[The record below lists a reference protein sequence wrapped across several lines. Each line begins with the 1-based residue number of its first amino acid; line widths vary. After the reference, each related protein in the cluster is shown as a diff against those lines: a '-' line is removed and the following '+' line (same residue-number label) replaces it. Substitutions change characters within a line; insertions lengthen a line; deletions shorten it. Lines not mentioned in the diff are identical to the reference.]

1 MGFRFP
7 NPRRGL
13 GREGVLLVIT
23 PIQARGRNEV
33 AATLRR
39 EGRAAF
45 GFVERQFTL
54 MKRYW
59 MWELVWIIYSLT
71 SSIAIGYGAK
81 YMAIAAT
88 GNPHAVPDRMA
99 VQNLII
105 FMLIGS
111 LLWGYL
117 SGLFFDI
124 SNVVGWERWEGT
136 IEYTFMAPISRASH
150 ILGMC
155 LFSIIY
161 GVLRTGAML
170 LAVAIVFHLDLSHA
184 NLWGAML
191 VLAIGSFS
199 FMGLGTLVA
208 IFPLMSAEKGSQIT
222 GIVEG
227 MLLLFSGIYYK
238 IEVLPVWMQFLSR
251 LSPATYVLHGM
262 RAALLEGAG
271 FSTLWSDLWP
281 LLISGCVLIPLG
293 LKVFS
298 WGEYYCK
305 RTGSLKRSG

>member
-1 MGFRFP
+1 MTAQSQ
-7 NPRRGL
+7 RRP
-13 GREGVLLVIT
+13 GREW
-23 PIQARGRNEV
+23 
-33 AATLRR
+33 AAALRH
-39 EGRAAF
+39 ESKAAY
-45 GFVERQFTL
+45 GFMERQFIL

-71 SSIAIGYGAK
+71 SSVAIGYGAK
-81 YMAIAAT
+81 YMATAMSGSADIS
-88 GNPHAVPDRMA
+88 GVPAGLA
-99 VQNLII
+99 VQNMII

-136 IEYTFMAPISRASH
+136 IEYTFMAPISRATH

-155 LFSIIY
+155 GFSIVY
-161 GVLRTGAML
+161 GVLRTLAML
-170 LAVAIVFHLDLSHA
+170 TAVAVVFHLDLSHA
-184 NLWGAML
+184 NVGGAML
-191 VLAIGSFS
+191 VLAVGSLS

-227 MLLLFSGIYYK
+227 ALLLFSGIYYK
-238 IEVLPVWMQFLSR
+238 IEVLPVWMQVLSR

-262 RAALLEGAG
+262 RAALVDGVPLKG
-271 FSTLWSDLWP
+271 LWGDIWP
-281 LLISGCVLIPLG
+281 LMISGVVLIPLG

-305 RTGSLKRSG
+305 KTGRLKRSG

>member
-1 MGFRFP
+1 
-7 NPRRGL
+7 L
-13 GREGVLLVIT
+13 IT
-23 PIQARGRNEV
+23 QTQARTRREI
-33 AATLRR
+33 AETLWR
-39 EGRAAF
+39 EGRATY
-45 GFVERQFTL
+45 GFVERQFLL

-59 MWELVWIIYSLT
+59 LWELVWVIYSLT
-71 SSIAIGYGAK
+71 SSIAIGYGARF
-81 YMAIAAT
+81 MATAASA
-88 GNPHAVPDRMA
+88 GSQAAPNPAA
-99 VQNLII
+99 VQNMII

-136 IEYTFMAPISRASH
+136 IEYTFMAPISRTTH

-155 LFSIIY
+155 LFSILY
-161 GVLRTGAML
+161 GVLRTVVML
-170 LAVAIVFHLDLSHA
+170 GAVAVVFQLDLSHA
-184 NLWGAML
+184 NVIGALL
-191 VLAIGSFS
+191 VLAVGSFS

-227 MLLLFSGIYYK
+227 SLLLFSGIYYT
-238 IEVLPVWMQFLSR
+238 IDVLPGWMQFLSR

-262 RAALLEGAG
+262 RAALLDGA
-271 FSTLWSDLWP
+271 SLAALWKDIWP
-281 LLISGCVLIPLG
+281 LMITGVVLIPLG

-298 WGEYYCK
+298 WGEMFCK
-305 RTGSLKRSG
+305 RTGRLKRSG

>member
-1 MGFRFP
+1 MITQNRA
-7 NPRRGL
+7 RSRQATSKVVW
-13 GREGVLLVIT
+13 REV
-23 PIQARGRNEV
+23 R
-33 AATLRR
+33 ATY
-39 EGRAAF
+39 
-45 GFVERQFTL
+45 GFVERQFLL

-59 MWELVWIIYSLT
+59 LWELVWVVYSLT
-71 SSIAIGYGAK
+71 SSIAIGYGAR
-81 YMAIAAT
+81 YMATAAS
-88 GNPHAVPDRMA
+88 GGAPARADSPA

-136 IEYTFMAPISRASH
+136 IEYTFMAPISRATH

-155 LFSIIY
+155 LFSILY
-161 GVLRTGAML
+161 GVIRTVVML
-170 LAVAIVFHLDLSHA
+170 AAVTLVFHLDLSHA
-184 NLWGAML
+184 NILGAIL
-191 VLAIGSFS
+191 VLAVGSFS

-227 MLLLFSGIYYK
+227 SLLLFSGIYYS
-238 IEVLPVWMQFLSR
+238 IEILPPWMQFVSR

-262 RAALLEGAG
+262 RAALLQGA
-271 FSTLWSDLWP
+271 SLSVLWRDLWP
-281 LLISGCVLIPLG
+281 LLISGAVLIPLG

-298 WGEYYCK
+298 WGEMYCK
-305 RTGSLKRSG
+305 RTGRLKRSG

>member
-1 MGFRFP
+1 MTAEAKYRPGAEV
-7 NPRRGL
+7 L
-13 GREGVLLVIT
+13 G
-23 PIQARGRNEV
+23 
-33 AATLRR
+33 ATRR
-39 EGRAAF
+39 EIRAAY
-45 GFVERQFTL
+45 GFMERQFLL

-59 MWELVWIIYSLT
+59 LWELVWIIYSLT

-81 YMAIAAT
+81 YMAVAMGGSGSSAPTALAI
-88 GNPHAVPDRMA
+88 
-99 VQNLII
+99 QNLII

-136 IEYTFMAPISRASH
+136 IEYTFMAPISRTTH

-155 LFSIIY
+155 GFSIIY
-161 GVLRTGAML
+161 GVVRTLAML
-170 LAVAIVFHLDLSHA
+170 TAVAIVFHLDLSRA
-184 NLWGAML
+184 NIGGAML
-191 VLAIGSFS
+191 VLAVGSFS

-208 IFPLMSAEKGSQIT
+208 VFPLMSAERGTQIT

-227 MLLLFSGIYYK
+227 ALLLFSGIYYK
-238 IEVLPVWMQFLSR
+238 IEVLPTWMQVLSR

-262 RAALLEGAG
+262 RAALVDGVRVQA
-271 FSTLWSDLWP
+271 LWSDIWP
-281 LLISGCVLIPLG
+281 LLISGAVLIPLG
-293 LKVFS
+293 LRVFS

-305 RTGSLKRSG
+305 KTGKLKRSG

>member
-1 MGFRFP
+1 LTANAKYGP
-7 NPRRGL
+7 GGESL
-13 GREGVLLVIT
+13 GPAKREI
-23 PIQARGRNEV
+23 
-33 AATLRR
+33 
-39 EGRAAF
+39 RAAY
-45 GFVERQFTL
+45 GFVERQFLL

-59 MWELVWIIYSLT
+59 LWELVWVIYSLT

-81 YMAIAAT
+81 YMALAVGGSGIAA
-88 GNPHAVPDRMA
+88 PSAMA
-99 VQNLII
+99 IQNLII

-136 IEYTFMAPISRASH
+136 IEYTFMAPISRTTH

-155 LFSIIY
+155 AFSIIY
-161 GVLRTGAML
+161 GVLRTLVML
-170 LAVAIVFHLDLSHA
+170 TAVAVVFHLDLSRA
-184 NLWGAML
+184 NVGGAML
-191 VLAIGSFS
+191 VLAVGSFS

-208 IFPLMSAEKGSQIT
+208 VFPLMSAERGTQIT

-227 MLLLFSGIYYK
+227 SLLLFSGIYYK
-238 IEVLPVWMQFLSR
+238 IEVLPTWMQVLSR

-262 RAALLEGAG
+262 RSALVDGVKLPA
-271 FSTLWSDLWP
+271 LWRDIWP
-281 LLISGCVLIPLG
+281 LLISGVVLIPLG

-298 WGEYYCK
+298 WGEHYCK
-305 RTGSLKRSG
+305 RTGRLKRSG

>member
-1 MGFRFP
+1 MITR
-7 NPRRGL
+7 NPPRPRL
-13 GREGVLLVIT
+13 STTDSAWREI
-23 PIQARGRNEV
+23 R
-33 AATLRR
+33 ATY
-39 EGRAAF
+39 
-45 GFVERQFTL
+45 GFVERQFLL

-59 MWELVWIIYSLT
+59 LWELVWVIYSLT
-71 SSIAIGYGAK
+71 SSIAIGYGAQ
-81 YMAIAAT
+81 YMATATMGGPHGAA
-88 GNPHAVPDRMA
+88 NSPA

-105 FMLIGS
+105 FMLLRS

-136 IEYTFMAPISRASH
+136 IEYTFMAPISRATH

-161 GVLRTGAML
+161 GVIRTVVML
-170 LAVAIVFHLDLSHA
+170 AAVAFVFHLDLSRA
-184 NLWGAML
+184 NILGALL
-191 VLAIGSFS
+191 VLAVGSFS

-227 MLLLFSGIYYK
+227 SLLLFSGIYYS
-238 IEVLPVWMQFLSR
+238 IDVLPPWMQFVSR

-262 RAALLEGAG
+262 RSALLNGAG
-271 FSTLWSDLWP
+271 FSTLWPDIWP
-281 LLISGCVLIPLG
+281 LLISGAVLIPLG
-293 LKVFS
+293 LRVFS
-298 WGEYYCK
+298 RGEMYCK
-305 RTGSLKRSG
+305 RTGRLKRSG

>member
-1 MGFRFP
+1 M
-7 NPRRGL
+7 
-13 GREGVLLVIT
+13 IT
-23 PIQARGRNEV
+23 QNQARARRMNAETLWRE
-33 AATLRR
+33 ARATY
-39 EGRAAF
+39 
-45 GFVERQFTL
+45 GFVERQFLL

-59 MWELVWIIYSLT
+59 LWELVWILYSLT
-71 SSIAIGYGAK
+71 SSIAIGYGAQ
-81 YMAIAAT
+81 YMATAAV
-88 GNPHAVPDRMA
+88 GSGQAAPSPLA

-136 IEYTFMAPISRASH
+136 IEYTFMAPISRATH

-161 GVLRTGAML
+161 GVLRTVFML
-170 LAVAIVFHLDLSHA
+170 AIVAVVFHLDLSHA
-184 NLWGAML
+184 NILGAVL
-191 VLAIGSFS
+191 VLAVGSFS

-227 MLLLFSGIYYK
+227 SLLLFSGIYYS
-238 IEVLPVWMQFLSR
+238 IDILPPWMQFVSR

-262 RAALLEGAG
+262 RAALLQGA
-271 FSTLWSDLWP
+271 SLSVLWRDIWP
-281 LLISGCVLIPLG
+281 LMITGVILIPLG
-293 LKVFS
+293 LRVFS

-305 RTGSLKRSG
+305 RTGRLKRSG

>member
-1 MGFRFP
+1 MVTRNQERSRSGTADAAW
-7 NPRRGL
+7 
-13 GREGVLLVIT
+13 REV
-23 PIQARGRNEV
+23 R
-33 AATLRR
+33 ATY
-39 EGRAAF
+39 
-45 GFVERQFTL
+45 GFVERQFLL

-59 MWELVWIIYSLT
+59 LWELVWVVYSLT
-71 SSIAIGYGAK
+71 SSIAIGYGAR
-81 YMAIAAT
+81 YMATAAH
-88 GNPHAVPDRMA
+88 GASAPDPAA
-99 VQNLII
+99 VQTMII

-136 IEYTFMAPISRASH
+136 IEYTFMAPISRATH

-161 GVLRTGAML
+161 GVIRTVVML
-170 LAVAIVFHLDLSHA
+170 AAVAAVFHLDLSRA
-184 NLWGAML
+184 NIAGAML
-191 VLAIGSFS
+191 VLAVGSFS

-227 MLLLFSGIYYK
+227 SLLLFSGIYYS
-238 IEVLPVWMQFLSR
+238 IDVLPPWMQLVSR

-262 RAALLEGAG
+262 RAALLDGA
-271 FSTLWSDLWP
+271 SLPALWRDLWP
-281 LLISGCVLIPLG
+281 LLISGAVLIPLG
-293 LKVFS
+293 LRVFS
-298 WGEYYCK
+298 WGEMYCK
-305 RTGSLKRSG
+305 RTGRLKRSG

>member
-1 MGFRFP
+1 MSSVTVTKHGRIGPSGLTRELTAAYGFM
-7 NPRRGL
+7 
-13 GREGVLLVIT
+13 
-23 PIQARGRNEV
+23 
-33 AATLRR
+33 
-39 EGRAAF
+39 
-45 GFVERQFTL
+45 ERQFIL

-59 MWELVWIIYSLT
+59 LWELVWIIYSLT

-81 YMAIAAT
+81 YMATAMGNGNSGGVMTHAA
-88 GNPHAVPDRMA
+88 G
-99 VQNLII
+99 QLII

-136 IEYTFMAPISRASH
+136 IEYTFMAPISRVTQ

-155 LFSIIY
+155 GFSVVY
-161 GVLRTGAML
+161 GVGRTLAML
-170 LAVAIVFHLDLSHA
+170 TAVAVVFHLDLSHA
-184 NLWGAML
+184 NIAGAML
-191 VLAIGSFS
+191 VLAVGSFS

-208 IFPLMSAEKGSQIT
+208 IFPLMSAERGTQIT

-227 MLLLFSGIYYK
+227 AMLLFSGIYYK
-238 IEVLPVWMQFLSR
+238 IEILPVWMQHASR

-262 RAALLEGAG
+262 RSALVDGAPT
-271 FSTLWSDLWP
+271 SALWSDLWP
-281 LLISGCVLIPLG
+281 LIVSGIILIPLG

-298 WGEYYCK
+298 LGEHYCK
-305 RTGSLKRSG
+305 RTGRLKRSG

>member
-1 MGFRFP
+1 LIADARYRPGP
-7 NPRRGL
+7 EVL
-13 GREGVLLVIT
+13 GAAKREM
-23 PIQARGRNEV
+23 
-33 AATLRR
+33 
-39 EGRAAF
+39 RAAY
-45 GFVERQFTL
+45 GFVERQFLL

-59 MWELVWIIYSLT
+59 LWELVWIVYSLT

-81 YMAIAAT
+81 YMAIAMGGSGAGAPT
-88 GNPHAVPDRMA
+88 AMA
-99 VQNLII
+99 IQNLII

-136 IEYTFMAPISRASH
+136 IEYTFMAPISRTTH

-155 LFSIIY
+155 AFSIIY
-161 GVLRTGAML
+161 GVIRTLAML
-170 LAVAIVFHLDLSHA
+170 TAVAIVFHLDLSKA
-184 NLWGAML
+184 NVSGAML
-191 VLAIGSFS
+191 VLAVGSFS

-208 IFPLMSAEKGSQIT
+208 IFPLMSAERGSQIT

-227 MLLLFSGIYYK
+227 ALLLFSGIYYK
-238 IEVLPVWMQFLSR
+238 IEVLPAWMQMLSR

-262 RAALLEGAG
+262 RAALVDGVKLPA
-271 FSTLWSDLWP
+271 LWCDIWP
-281 LLISGCVLIPLG
+281 LMISGVVLIPLG

-305 RTGSLKRSG
+305 CTGRLKRSG